1 MTMHYLVA
9 ELVFVH
15 TPATTDEQFEAFL
28 DSLMDELDKIGYSD
42 ADLAAS
48 LAERTAE
55 FVIGVEDNTGG
66 LEDVALRLLSDL
78 RTALHAAKC
87 HTPDWPVRSV
97 AMRSVEENDLAIA

>member
-15 TPATTDEQFEAFL
+15 TPTTTDEQFEAFL
-28 DSLMDELDKIGYSD
+28 DSLMDELDKIGYGD

>member
-28 DSLMDELDKIGYSD
+28 DSLMDELDKIGYGD

-48 LAERTAE
+48 LAARTAE
-55 FVIGVEDNTGG
+55 FIIGIDDDTSE

-97 AMRSVEENDLAIA
+97 AMRSVEAKDLVSA